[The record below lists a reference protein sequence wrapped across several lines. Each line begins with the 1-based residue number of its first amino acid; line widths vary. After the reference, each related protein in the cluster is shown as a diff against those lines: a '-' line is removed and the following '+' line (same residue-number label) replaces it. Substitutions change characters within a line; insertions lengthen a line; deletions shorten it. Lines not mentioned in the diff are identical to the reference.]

1 MAGGASVGKWFCRA
15 RLKRTAMPQ
24 TRTPDP
30 ALIEALVAAI
40 HRWRGAGLL
49 TVGISGAQGSGKST
63 LAAALAARL
72 AQDGVA
78 AATLSLDDLYLGRET
93 RRALAA
99 AVHPL
104 FVTRGPPGTHD
115 VALGLATLDALARGE
130 PAPLPR
136 FDKALDAAI
145 ARADWPK
152 APRGC
157 QVLLLEGWCLGARPQ
172 SEAALIA
179 PVNALEAEEDAQ
191 THWRRHA
198 NTALAGEYQQLW
210 ARIDHL
216 ILLAAP
222 GWEVVQGWR
231 EQQEAELRAKA
242 GADAPGVMDTGEVT
256 RFIQHYERLTRHML
270 AELPGRADVVVRL
283 GEGREVLGVGM
294 PFGEALERFIVV
306 DPAELPERVKLRQK
320 EGPPKRPP
328 GAAKKVAP
336 KP

>member
-1 MAGGASVGKWFCRA
+1 M
-15 RLKRTAMPQ
+15 LQ

-30 ALIEALVAAI
+30 ALIDALLAAI

-63 LAAALAARL
+63 LAATLATRL
-72 AQDGVA
+72 AGEGVSV
-78 AATLSLDDLYLGRET
+78 ATLSLDDLYLGRDA

-130 PAPLPR
+130 PVALPR

-172 SEAALIA
+172 SAEALIH

-191 THWRRHA
+191 GHWRRYA

-210 ARIDHL
+210 ARINHL

-222 GWEVVQGWR
+222 RWEVVQGWR
-231 EQQEAELRAKA
+231 EEQETELRARA
-242 GADAPGVMDTGEVT
+242 GADAPGVMNAGEVV

-270 AELPGRADVVVRL
+270 AEMPGRADVVVRL
-283 GEGREVLGVGM
+283 GEDREVLG
-294 PFGEALERFIVV
+294 
-306 DPAELPERVKLRQK
+306 
-320 EGPPKRPP
+320 
-328 GAAKKVAP
+328 
-336 KP
+336 